1 VLAEVRERWRRLP
14 PPARARIHLAC
25 LPLTSPDENDAM
37 VNAIQ
42 RPAAV
47 VVSLQEG
54 FGLGVTEAM
63 WKARPV
69 VASAVGGCERRAWH
83 RQGWTP
89 STSVRHLRV
98 RTGLECRDRD
108 RATCDLDR
116 TRLPA
121 QRARLRGRGSTASPR
136 RPARRATPPQRRGDR
151 CRRNPAL
158 RSVARPTPALIS
170 PRASGARDG
179 EVPRVRWS
187 DGVLAVTFSA
197 SCSTCSWG
205 CSYAWGVRLGARQVF
220 CFLAGPAEHWSALL
234 PAMTCLSR

>member
-1 VLAEVRERWRRLP
+1 
-14 PPARARIHLAC
+14 
-25 LPLTSPDENDAM
+25 M

-89 STSVRHLRV
+89 STSVRHLGV

-121 QRARLRGRGSTASPR
+121 QRARLRGRDPR
-136 RPARRATPPQRRGDR
+136 PPRVGPLAGR
-151 CRRNPAL
+151 L
-158 RSVARPTPALIS
+158 RHSAAVTGVGVIRHCAPSLARPLLSS
-170 PRASGARDG
+170 PLGHLELATARCHAFVG
-179 EVPRVRWS
+179 RMACWLR
-187 DGVLAVTFSA
+187 TFSA
-197 SCSTCSWG
+197 SCSTGS
-205 CSYAWGVRLGARQVF
+205 
-220 CFLAGPAEHWSALL
+220 
-234 PAMTCLSR
+234 